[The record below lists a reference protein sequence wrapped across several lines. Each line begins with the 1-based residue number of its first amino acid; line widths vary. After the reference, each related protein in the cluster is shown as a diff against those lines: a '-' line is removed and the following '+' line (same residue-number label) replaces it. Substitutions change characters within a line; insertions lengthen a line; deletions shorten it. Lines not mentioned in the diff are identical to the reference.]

1 MHPQQWPAWGRPGAV
16 VFMLAVILFL
26 LIPFAE
32 LVAQS
37 RVTQARLRPPHLI
50 DQQLDVTNTHKIRCY
65 SCMSTFYESAWA
77 FLSQAFNR
85 PLNFT
90 NECDFPTTQSRVGM
104 VDCSSVC
111 IKMWEDTT
119 LLGIP
124 FRGFIRGCYDSM
136 LVQGF
141 NQTIVR
147 WYRWLHRD
155 SCHFYNKQ
163 EVLQLPFRAAQQ
175 NGDRPDRPPDHL
187 YICTCYSEGCNGS
200 GRLSAADSHFNPP
213 LLLPCCLLL
222 FTIWNQLYTFFINAC
237 NSESCPDITNSS
249 VLTFRYPVDNSGMQF
264 KCIMIVKRSE
274 NFTNFEENDSLKA
287 INSKCQSLLR
297 EGEPFIPFEWATLGE
312 SLLKELYD
320 MMQEIQIQDQYSFHG
335 GFRLTLDYYVAKPSR
350 ILLNW
355 GSAHEFSF
363 TLLYPIEIY
372 KNGNPGK
379 NRTASMQFSP
389 LKDDPIEMSTIFHLN
404 DYKTT
409 VATSRTDK
417 RPYCRSF
424 ILHPGSV
431 TYGELQPCDNYDD
444 WEYFVCESK
453 PYKDCIVDFFPPCYQ
468 ITNNQTE
475 CYETQLI
482 IRQHPDLPYGKPCEE
497 FPLKKCEQ
505 CLKCVNTE
513 WSQWGFWS
521 SDCDTATRQRWRT
534 RDTIPQA
541 VCKITPEHCCLES
554 QEKIFE
560 KQCETIYSR
569 FVKSI
574 PYSLPIIIA
583 FSLGIILGWR
593 QICKFEKKTGPSTA
607 PRRPQIFTFTLCE
620 LSFNFPFNRPIMSD
634 VENEN
639 AEIDGQEPID
649 ESQEDHDVKG
659 EEAEDEDQHRR
670 RDHQAQP
677 KPEREDDGAFGKPSR
692 LPREKLMASEGIIP
706 IQSGTNKYAS
716 QRGMTGFGVPRD
728 VIDKVKAENLKP
740 LEDEEK
746 LQKLRDVLPL
756 QSGTNKFASQK
767 GMTGFGCP
775 RDVLYK
781 TKGTGGATDIP
792 EDKAKAT
799 DGVIPLQAGTNK
811 LASQSGM
818 TGFGMPR
825 SVLHRFN
832 PDQDRNSQGFVH
844 LQAGTNK
851 LATQQGMTSFGSPR
865 TNVTKYKDSQRGDL
879 VNDESAMPKQ
889 TCGYKEGANQSGMT
903 GFGMPR
909 NTTLMQIGRQDQKSQ
924 GLIPYQ
930 MGINWADSQAG
941 KTGFGMPRQIFTSFI
956 DDSRGELPEEMA
968 RMPEVPFWSGM
979 EKFASQTGMTAMG
992 MPRDV
997 KGSYLRRLW

>member
-1 MHPQQWPAWGRPGAV
+1 MIYSTYNITYIG
-16 VFMLAVILFL
+16 I
-26 LIPFAE
+26 AE
-32 LVAQS
+32 
-37 RVTQARLRPPHLI
+37 
-50 DQQLDVTNTHKIRCY
+50 
-65 SCMSTFYESAWA
+65 
-77 FLSQAFNR
+77 
-85 PLNFT
+85 
-90 NECDFPTTQSRVGM
+90 
-104 VDCSSVC
+104 
-111 IKMWEDTT
+111 TT
-119 LLGIP
+119 LECLNY
-124 FRGFIRGCYDSM
+124 FFQVY
-136 LVQGF
+136 
-141 NQTIVR
+141 
-147 WYRWLHRD
+147 
-155 SCHFYNKQ
+155 
-163 EVLQLPFRAAQQ
+163 
-175 NGDRPDRPPDHL
+175 
-187 YICTCYSEGCNGS
+187 
-200 GRLSAADSHFNPP
+200 
-213 LLLPCCLLL
+213 LLAFC
-222 FTIWNQLYTFFINAC
+222 ISAC
-237 NSESCPDITNSS
+237 NSDSCPEILNSTVFAFKFPEAGNENKFKCMMIMKRNRTIERPFGYDSLSEVNFNCQLNLRDGEPSNPFQWTTLTNSS
-249 VLTFRYPVDNSGMQF
+249 LNY
-264 KCIMIVKRSE
+264 
-274 NFTNFEENDSLKA
+274 
-287 INSKCQSLLR
+287 
-297 EGEPFIPFEWATLGE
+297 
-312 SLLKELYD
+312 LYS
-320 MMQEIQIQDQYSFHG
+320 MMQQIENQKTYYFHG

-355 GSAHEFSF
+355 GKPNEFSF
-363 TLLYPIEIY
+363 ALQFPIQVY
-372 KNGNPGK
+372 TNGDLGK
-379 NRTASMQFSP
+379 NRTASMLFSP
-389 LKDDPIEMSTIFHLN
+389 MKEDPILMSSIFHPN
-404 DYKTT
+404 DYKTMI
-409 VATSRTDK
+409 VNSRTDK
-417 RPYCRSF
+417 RPYCRSL
-424 ILHPGSV
+424 ILHADKV
-431 TYGELQPCDNYDD
+431 TYGELQPCEDYND
-444 WEYFVCESK
+444 WEYFVCEAK
-453 PYKDCIVDFFPPCYQ
+453 QYKDCIAEYLPPCYQ
-468 ITNNQTE
+468 LTENQTE
-475 CYETQLI
+475 CYKMATAI
-482 IRQHPDLPYGKPCEE
+482 IQHPELPYGKPCPS
-497 FPLKKCEQ
+497 FPLEKCEK
-505 CLKCVNTE
+505 CMKCVNTT
-513 WSQWGFWS
+513 WSQWGLWS
-521 SDCDTATRQRWRT
+521 SNCNNATRERWRT
-534 RDTIPQA
+534 RDSIPYA
-541 VCKITPEHCCLES
+541 MCKITPEDCCFES
-554 QEKIFE
+554 EEKIFE
-560 KQCETIYSR
+560 KKCETIFSQ
-569 FVKSI
+569 FVRIFPYTI
-574 PYSLPIIIA
+574 PAIIA
-583 FSLGIILGWR
+583 FSLGIVFGGR
-593 QICKFEKKTGPSTA
+593 QMWKFEKFLP
-607 PRRPQIFTFTLCE
+607 IVLCN
-620 LSFNFPFNRPIMSD
+620 SYAIMSD

-659 EEAEDEDQHRR
+659 EEDEDQHRR

-728 VIDKVKAENLKP
+728 VIDKVKADNLKP
-740 LEDEEK
+740 VEDEEK

-781 TKGTGGATDIP
+781 AKGTGGATDIP

-941 KTGFGMPRQIFTSFI
+941 KTGFGMPRQIFTNFV